1 MGVKDQPGWPL
12 LTTWHNAQDIR
23 KDVRYKDSQYQLF
36 QDHDKIQIWHN
47 LPATMVGTLQTGSAS
62 IMIWSML
69 TWHQLGSLVHINK
82 SSCYIALW
90 KFSPSHGQ
98 CTPTRMFYSSR
109 IIHHV
114 ISYQSCLEL
123 VWEAF
128 WKFLT
133 NVVVATFAQGGHNQ
147 LCMEHDR
154 QW

>member
-12 LTTWHNAQDIR
+12 LTTWHNAQDIH

-36 QDHDKIQIWHN
+36 QDHDRIQIWHN
-47 LPATMVGTLQTGSAS
+47 LSATMVGTLQTGSAS
-62 IMIWSML
+62 IMIWSMF
-69 TWHQLGSLVHINK
+69 TWLQLGLLVHINK

-98 CTPTRMFYSSR
+98 CTSTRMFDSSW
-109 IIHHV
+109 IIYHF
-114 ISYQSCLEL
+114 ISYPSCLEL

-133 NVVVATFAQGGHNQ
+133 NVAATFAQSGLNQ
-147 LCMEHDR
+147 LWMEYDR